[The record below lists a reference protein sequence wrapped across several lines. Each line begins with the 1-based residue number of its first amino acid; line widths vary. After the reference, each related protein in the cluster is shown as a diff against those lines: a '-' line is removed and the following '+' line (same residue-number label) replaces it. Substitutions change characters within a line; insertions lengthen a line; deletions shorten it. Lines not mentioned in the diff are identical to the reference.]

1 VRSAPEFLTTTENM
15 LTDYRILERYGVVRG
30 ITVRSRSIF
39 GFVGAKFQ
47 QLVGGDISLLRDLCE
62 QTRASAFDLA
72 VEHAKSLGANALL
85 ALRYDATEI
94 MPGVSEVLCYGTAA
108 RVVRLKERDE
118 RLEPVVTGGVIDR

>member
-1 VRSAPEFLTTTENM
+1 MRSPPEFLTTTENT

-47 QLVGGDISLLRDLCE
+47 QLVDGDISLLRDLCE

-118 RLEPVVTGGVIDR
+118 RLEPVVTGGVNDR